1 VIPSKTA
8 LEIGPA
14 SSGRLETIHAAVF
27 TLGVFTGLA
36 GLCFAKP
43 ALLIF
48 AGPCWV
54 LSGALAWFGN
64 ELAFRGVVG
73 RIVSASLG
81 RVRMASLRLRALTR
95 LVIGV
100 LLTVWGISQLIRSH
114 EQRGPTLPGL
124 ARPTA
129 EPAAP
134 TFQRCSL
141 PISAG

>member
-1 VIPSKTA
+1 

-14 SSGRLETIHAAVF
+14 SAGRLETIHAAVF

-54 LSGALAWFGN
+54 LSGALAWLGN
-64 ELAFRGVVG
+64 ELAFGGAVG

-81 RVRMASLRLRALTR
+81 PVRMASLRLRALTR
-95 LVIGV
+95 LVVGV
-100 LLTVWGISQLIRSH
+100 LLTIWGISQLVRAH
-114 EQRGPTLPGL
+114 EQPAPTLPGL
-124 ARPTA
+124 AQLAQP
-129 EPAAP
+129 
-134 TFQRCSL
+134 
-141 PISAG
+141 SASR